1 MPDTHIQLHIA
12 AAEKLRGSIEG
23 LNAKPKCVAN
33 WPTESSFLRGGGVGM
48 ISHSLPFL
56 AHKSHFG

>member
-1 MPDTHIQLHIA
+1 MLDIHIQPHIA
-12 AAEKLRGSIEG
+12 AAEKLRGPIEG
-23 LNAKPKCVAN
+23 LNANPKCRAIC
-33 WPTESSFLRGGGVGM
+33 PTESSFLRGGGVGM